1 MIKVFNG
8 KPTRYRRRCRK
19 FQLEAKQ
26 STNSRLRSSNSRSR
40 SSKMLNLNR
49 SCMSRTRGFL
59 PSVDMTFRQHLVRH
73 LGNRKLSRR
82 NFMEIRGTKRCSN
95 SRSRYNF
102 MIPVSATRNVN
113 TISKHK
119 QTLTQ
124 TVN

>member
-19 FQLEAKQ
+19 FQLGAKQ